1 MLDEGLAREVVNR
14 VQKLRKKAKLQPSDV
29 VTVQYIVE
37 PANHELTRIIAEHRD
52 YIETSTKNDMTPNEA
67 SGEVMIVED
76 YDLKGAKMTLK
87 IWKETTSSSSV
98 DVASAISV
106 TLKNHGV
113 PQVPYINVVSGSKT
127 GVVLLENPIGLNKLT
142 SWNQVSEEIA
152 GLFGSP
158 SKTSD
163 NSLFSDSRCSVK
175 VTGSVPD
182 FNGKTIFLTS
192 CKVNSESA
200 KLVGGA
206 CCPFANVNFSDKK
219 GCLLLQNPFE
229 QSLTEYSSD
238 VLNATFGKS
247 VGKLNGTPVDKV
259 NWEKAAGQN
268 FSAS

>member
-1 MLDEGLAREVVNR
+1 
-14 VQKLRKKAKLQPSDV
+14 V

-37 PANHELTRIIAEHRD
+37 PANHDLTRIIAEHQD
-52 YIETSTKNDMTPNEA
+52 YIETSTKNDMTPKEA
-67 SGEVMIVED
+67 AGEVIIVED

-87 IWKETTSSSSV
+87 IWKETTSSSSFE
-98 DVASAISV
+98 DASAISV

-142 SWNQVSEEIA
+142 SWNQVSEEIS

-158 SKTSD
+158 CKTSD

>member
-37 PANHELTRIIAEHRD
+37 PANHELTRIIAEHQD

-98 DVASAISV
+98 EVASAISV

-182 FNGKTIFLTS
+182 FNGKTIFQTS
-192 CKVNSESA
+192 WNTRKPPLPPRLHGPSNQKQPLHRDAHFCA
-200 KLVGGA
+200 LL
-206 CCPFANVNFSDKK
+206 CP
-219 GCLLLQNPFE
+219 
-229 QSLTEYSSD
+229 
-238 VLNATFGKS
+238 
-247 VGKLNGTPVDKV
+247 
-259 NWEKAAGQN
+259 
-268 FSAS
+268 